1 MSADPVNAPLQ
12 FTSRAEELDLEL
24 LRAVIRTRHPEVT
37 LLGFDLLDSRRR
49 GEQMVSTSAR
59 AMLRLRFAEGAAGAG
74 AGDIPERVVC
84 KLALGADSVMAAF
97 YENEVNVYSRLRPEL
112 LVEAPRSLGALYD
125 PKSAQFVLMLE
136 DLGQRGARFP
146 NVTQDVPLSA
156 IEALL
161 DTLAT
166 LHAGHWES
174 ARFSTD
180 LAWLETHLEGR
191 VAHLMNE
198 LAPPLIQQEIDTQAF
213 KRELVQR
220 LRSTG
225 PELLAAVRHLQRHQ
239 AGLPQTLLHGD
250 AHLGNTY
257 LLPQGGAGLLD
268 WQLCVRGY
276 CMHDVSYL
284 IATGLPIALRRE
296 NERRLLSHYRERLLA
311 LGVETPPSAEQ
322 IWTEYRRAMVWGVY
336 IGWLT
341 TPVVNY
347 GWEINVVNHLRL
359 TTAYEDLGT
368 ARLVA
373 EVAA

>member
-1 MSADPVNAPLQ
+1 VSEPLQ
-12 FTSRAEELDLEL
+12 FTSRAEELTVEL
-24 LRAVIRTRHPEVT
+24 LDAVIRTRHPDAA
-37 LLGFDLLDSRRR
+37 LLGFDLLESRRQ

-59 AMLRLRFAEGAAGAG
+59 AMLRLRFAEGGAG
-74 AGDIPERVVC
+74 SSAGDLPERVVC

-97 YENEVNVYSRLRPEL
+97 YANEVKVYSRLHPEL

-136 DLGQRGARFP
+136 DLTQRGARFP
-146 NVTQDVPLSA
+146 NVTQEVPLSA

-161 DTLAT
+161 DTLAR
-166 LHAGHWES
+166 LHAAHWES
-174 ARFSTD
+174 PRFSTD
-180 LAWLETHLEGR
+180 LAWLETHLQGG

-198 LAPPLIQQEIDTQAF
+198 LAPPLIQHEIDTQAF

-220 LRSTG
+220 LRSSG

-239 AGLPQTLLHGD
+239 ASLPQTLLHGD

-257 LLPQGGAGLLD
+257 LLPQGAAGLLD

-296 NERRLLSHYRERLLA
+296 HEQRLLSHYRERLRA
-311 LGVETPPSAEQ
+311 LGVETAPSADE
-322 IWTEYRRAMVWGVY
+322 IWNEYRRAMVWGVY

-341 TPVVNY
+341 TPVANY

-359 TTAYEDLGT
+359 TTAYEDLGS